1 MERLIKKLSMT
12 CRSHLDEE
20 SEKQKQK
27 EIQEKINGK
36 VTWLE
41 GIKMPFKCLTFF
53 VSSFVYVKQ
62 IGIVTWS
69 AGLFSR
75 AGEQIKCI
83 KLCSFQFCRQDGAFI
98 LAKVVY

>member
-36 VTWLE
+36 VTWPE
-41 GIKMPFKCLTFF
+41 GIKIPFKCLTFF
-53 VSSFVYVKQ
+53 VSSFVHVKQ
-62 IGIVTWS
+62 TEIVTWS
-69 AGLFSR
+69 AGLFNR
-75 AGEQIKCI
+75 AGEQTKCI
-83 KLCSFQFCRQDGAFI
+83 KPC
-98 LAKVVY
+98 